1 MPISPIPVSGNA
13 PDRVTLAGAWELALL
28 TAGRA
33 TDPSTLAAT
42 TPEWLPAQVPGTAM
56 SALFAAGRA
65 DFTRLPALDAQDIW
79 YRCRFDAATA
89 APGARKLM
97 VFEGLAT
104 LAEVWLN
111 GARVLESSNMFLAQ
125 GLDVTDALHTNNELL
140 IRFASMQ
147 EALKARRPRPRW
159 RTRLVEQQQL
169 RWMRS
174 SLLGRIPGWTPAT
187 PAIGPW
193 RAVELRTLQ
202 MLVCE
207 HTDVRASLDAT
218 TGIVSI
224 ALRLRALSGG
234 APSSA
239 RLRIGEVES
248 GLAIRREDD
257 STFLIEGRAS
267 LPGVSIWWPHTHGEP
282 VLHSVAVVVET
293 SHGEQRFDFGKTGF
307 RSIELQCAGDDFA
320 LRVNGVPVF
329 CRGACWTTT
338 DILNLTGTEANTRQ
352 ALLLAKEAGMNMLRV
367 GGTMFYEADHFY
379 ALCDELGILLWH
391 DWMFANMDYPA
402 DDAGF
407 VASVDAEARQ
417 FLRRTQLSPCLALLC
432 GNSEIEQQA
441 AMLGLEKPLWRNRLF
456 SDVLPGLGTELR
468 PDVPYWPSSPAGGVL
483 PFQVDSGAAHYFGVG
498 AYMQPLTDARRCGV
512 RFTSEC
518 LAFANVPETETVEVI
533 VGEGQSPLH
542 HPAWKARVPRD
553 SGPGWDFDDV
563 RDHYLAELFKVDP
576 MRLRYADMDRYLA
589 LSRVVSG
596 EVMASAF
603 GEWRRNGSTC
613 AGGIVW
619 FFRDLWPGAGW
630 GVVDSLGIPKA
641 AWHYLKRAL
650 APVALFITNEGVNGL
665 ALHAVNDTANEI
677 SASIA
682 LTLYRQGE
690 KAVAEGA
697 QDIRIPARGRVQIR
711 GDALFG
717 HFLDTTYSYRFG
729 PPGHDVAHA
738 TLRNSATGEL
748 LGSDFF
754 FPLGHAFAVQT
765 DLGLTAQTRAI
776 GDGSYEVTVR
786 SQRFAQAVSV
796 EAPGFRVT
804 DNHFHLQPGG
814 EQSLR
819 LLPRQAGNRL
829 QATLQAINTH
839 QRVKLAPVTAGGAT

>member
-1 MPISPIPVSGNA
+1 MPLSPIPVSGNA
-13 PDRVTLAGAWELALL
+13 PDHSTLIGAWELALL
-28 TAGRA
+28 PPGSATEPLTLTAA
-33 TDPSTLAAT
+33 
-42 TPEWLPAQVPGTAM
+42 TPEWLPAQVPGAAM

-65 DFTRLPALDAQDIW
+65 DFSRLPPLDAQDIW
-79 YRCRFDAATA
+79 YRCRFDAASSST
-89 APGARKLM
+89 GTRQLL

-111 GARVLESSNMFLAQ
+111 GARILESSNMFLAH
-125 GLDVTDALHTNNELL
+125 GLDVTDSLRASNELL

-193 RAVELRTLQ
+193 RGVQLLSQRV
-202 MLVCE
+202 LVCE
-207 HTDVRASLDAT
+207 HANVHACLEGT
-218 TGIVSI
+218 TGLVQIT
-224 ALRLRALSGG
+224 LRLRTFSG
-234 APSSA
+234 ANLNAA
-239 RLRIGEVES
+239 RLHLGEVES
-248 GLAIRREDD
+248 ALTIEPQEGD
-257 STFLIEGRAS
+257 SVLVKGMAQLTDAAL
-267 LPGVSIWWPHTHGEP
+267 WWPHTHGEP
-282 VLHSVAVVVET
+282 ALHPVAVVVET
-293 SHGEQRFDFGKTGF
+293 SQGEQRFDFGKTGF
-307 RSIELQCAGDDFA
+307 RTIELQCAGDDFA

-338 DILNLTGTEANTRQ
+338 DILNLVGTEAATRQ

-379 ALCDELGILLWH
+379 ALCDKLGILLWH

-417 FLRRTQLSPCLALLC
+417 FLHRTQLSPCLALLC

-441 AMLGLEKPLWRNRLF
+441 SMLGLEKPLWRNRLF
-456 SDVLPGLGTELR
+456 ADVLPGIGIELR

-518 LAFANVPETETVEVI
+518 LAFANVPETETVEVV

-563 RDHYLAELFKVDP
+563 RDHYLAELFKVNP

-603 GEWRRNGSTC
+603 GEWRRNGSSC

-630 GVVDSLGIPKA
+630 GVVDSLGTPKA
-641 AWHYLKRAL
+641 AWYYLKRAL

-665 ALHAVNDTANEI
+665 ALHAVNDTAQDI
-677 SASIA
+677 SARIA
-682 LTLYRQGE
+682 LTLYRNSE

-697 QDIRIPARGRVQIR
+697 QDICIPARGSVQVR

-738 TLRNSATGEL
+738 VLRDSATSEL

-754 FPLGHAFAVQT
+754 FPLGHAFALQT
-765 DLGLTAQTRAI
+765 DLGLSAETRAI
-776 GDGSYEVTVR
+776 GDGSYQVIVR
-786 SQRFAQAVSV
+786 SQRFAQAVSL
-796 EAPGFRVT
+796 EAPGYRAT
-804 DNHFHLQPGG
+804 HNYFHLQPGG

-829 QATLQAINTH
+829 QATVQAINTH
-839 QRVKLAPVTAGGAT
+839 QRVKLMPVTTRGAT

>member
-1 MPISPIPVSGNA
+1 
-13 PDRVTLAGAWELALL
+13 
-28 TAGRA
+28 
-33 TDPSTLAAT
+33 
-42 TPEWLPAQVPGTAM
+42 M

-65 DFTRLPALDAQDIW
+65 DFSRLPALDAHDIW
-79 YRCRFDAATA
+79 YRCRFTA
-89 APGARKLM
+89 SPCAPGATQRLL
-97 VFEGLAT
+97 FEGLAT
-104 LAEVWLN
+104 LSEVWLN
-111 GARVLESSNMFLAQ
+111 GVRILEASNMFLAH
-125 GLDVTDALHTNNELL
+125 GADVTDCLRANNELL

-147 EALKARRPRPRW
+147 DALKARRPRPRW

-193 RAVELRTLQ
+193 RPVRLQTHRT
-202 MLVCE
+202 LVCE
-207 HTDVRASLDAT
+207 HAHVQAALEDT
-218 TGIVSI
+218 TGVVRI
-224 ALRLRALSGG
+224 ALRLRALSGASLG
-234 APSSA
+234 AG
-239 RLRIGEVES
+239 RLRVGEVES
-248 GLAIRREDD
+248 VLSLQPQEDG
-257 STFLIEGRAS
+257 SYLIEGQAR
-267 LPGVSIWWPHTHGEP
+267 LPNVPVWWPHTHGDP
-282 VLHSVAVVVET
+282 VLHAVTVAVET
-293 SHGEQRFDFGKTGF
+293 SDGEQRFDFGKTGF
-307 RSIELQCAGDDFA
+307 RRMELHCEGDDFA

-338 DILNLTGTEANTRQ
+338 DILNLVGSEAETRQ

-407 VASVDAEARQ
+407 VASVEAEARQ
-417 FLRRTQLSPCLALLC
+417 FLNRTQLSPCLALLC

-456 SDVLPGLGTELR
+456 AEVLPGIGTQLR

-518 LAFANVPETETVEVI
+518 LAFANVPETETIESV

-563 RDHYLAELFKVDP
+563 RDHYLAELFKVEP

-603 GEWRRNGSTC
+603 GEWRRNGSSC

-619 FFRDLWPGAGW
+619 FLRDLWPGAGW
-630 GVVDSLGIPKA
+630 GVVDSLGNPKA
-641 AWHYLKRAL
+641 AWHYLKRAF

-665 ALHAVNDTANEI
+665 ALHAVNDTAQPI
-677 SASIA
+677 SARIV
-682 LTLYRQGE
+682 LTLYRHGE

-697 QDIRIPARGRVQIR
+697 QEIVIPAHGSLQIR

-729 PPGHDVAHA
+729 PPGHDIAHA
-738 TLRNSATGEL
+738 VLSDTVTGQL

-754 FPLGHAFAVQT
+754 FPLGHAFVVQPT
-765 DLGLTAQTRAI
+765 LGLEAETRAV
-776 GDGSYEVTVR
+776 GDGSYQVTVR
-786 SQRFAQAVSV
+786 SQRFAQAVSI
-796 EAPGFRVT
+796 EAPGYRAT
-804 DNHFHLQPGG
+804 HNYFHLSPGG
-814 EQSLR
+814 AQSLHLR
-819 LLPRQAGNRL
+819 PRQAGTRL
-829 QATLQAINTH
+829 QATLQALNTH
-839 QRVKLAPVTAGGAT
+839 QRVKLVPLLAEGSP